1 MKPPWALRL
10 SVNTCKCYFSKLRCF
25 LNIFVGVFI
34 TGEARE
40 TSHLIQTHSNQKKGS
55 LQAVEEA
62 LKVPEQTEAAT
73 GGTGTDFATSSS
85 QGTSVPSY

>member
-10 SVNTCKCYFSKLRCF
+10 SVNTCKCYFSKRRCF

-62 LKVPEQTEAAT
+62 VKCQNRQGQQLVALAQTL
-73 GGTGTDFATSSS
+73 
-85 QGTSVPSY
+85 PHH